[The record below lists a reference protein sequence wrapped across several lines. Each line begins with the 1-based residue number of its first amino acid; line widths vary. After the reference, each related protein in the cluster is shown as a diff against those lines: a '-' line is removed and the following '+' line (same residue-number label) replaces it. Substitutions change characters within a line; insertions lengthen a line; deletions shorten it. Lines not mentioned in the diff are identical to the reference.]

1 MELCPTCRFA
11 ISSPDTEATEPVR
24 LTFLVVPNPTTTTSS
39 RLATTAV
46 MTISNVRPDMVAS
59 ALPYPINENTSV
71 ASAGERRANVPSG
84 SVTAMACP
92 TPFWLTVTP
101 ASALPSR
108 SRTVPDTSTCCCACD
123 RVAKASNRSTQHARA
138 LRYVRSFN
146 AFISFIVW
154 LNNLY
159 VSYGLGLRA
168 YRDDLTELAGEQL
181 HTRQR
186 KQVS

>member
-1 MELCPTCRFA
+1 
-11 ISSPDTEATEPVR
+11 
-24 LTFLVVPNPTTTTSS
+24 
-39 RLATTAV
+39 
-46 MTISNVRPDMVAS
+46 
-59 ALPYPINENTSV
+59 YPINENTSV

-138 LRYVRSFN
+138 LRYVRSFK

-154 LNNLY
+154 LINCTFLMDC
-159 VSYGLGLRA
+159 GLRV
-168 YRDDLTELAGEQL
+168 YRNDFTKLAGE
-181 HTRQR
+181 
-186 KQVS
+186 